1 MRNTTPTKYLQQLM
15 CAAGMVV
22 MAGESSAQST
32 AASTALAKTLAA
44 SASPGR

>member
-32 AASTALAKTLAA
+32 ALAKTLAA